1 MTPKFAKLEYAGKIV
16 KLDVIEG
23 TEGEAAINILNLRK
37 DTGLI
42 TMDPGYGNTGACTSA
57 ITFLDGE
64 LGILRHRGYP
74 IEELAE
80 HASFPA
86 VAFLL
91 LYGEMPTPAEMETF
105 DRLLRA
111 HYALDP
117 AVLQVIEAMPAGT
130 HPMAQL
136 SAAMLVLSSLYP
148 DFGKEK
154 QDGHDLAVIR
164 LLAKA
169 PAIAAAIYR
178 HIEGKKAIPADPA
191 LDYTSNFLAMMFGH
205 DEDRSETFRK
215 VRATSLD
222 NLLIIHADHE
232 QNCSTSTVRM
242 VNSSNANIFA
252 SIAGGICALWGPL
265 HGGANQAVMEML
277 EEIRKDGL
285 ELDQVIARA
294 KDKNSGFRLMG
305 FGHRVYKTYDPR
317 ARIAKKACDDF
328 LANLGIKEPLVDIA
342 MGLEAGALAD
352 EYFIKRNLYPNVDFY
367 TGIVYRAMGI
377 PTDMFTVLFALGR
390 LPGWVSHVVE
400 FAKDPERRISRPR
413 QIYTGPNLRPL
424 AKASHQH

>member
-1 MTPKFAKLEYAGKIV
+1 MSAKFAKLEYAGKTV
-16 KLDVIEG
+16 RLEVMEG
-23 TEGEAAINILNLRK
+23 SEGEASVNILNLRK
-37 DTGLI
+37 ETGLI

-80 HASFPA
+80 HATFPA

-91 LYGEMPTPAEMETF
+91 LYGEMPTAAEMAVF
-105 DRLLRA
+105 DGLLRA
-111 HYALDP
+111 NYALDP
-117 AVLQVIEAMPAGT
+117 AVLKVIEAMPPGT
-130 HPMAQL
+130 HPMAQM
-136 SAAMLVLSSLYP
+136 SAAMLVMSSLYP
-148 DFGKEK
+148 DLGREK

-169 PAIAAAIYR
+169 PAVAAAVYR
-178 HIEGKKAIPADPA
+178 HMMGKAPIPADPA
-191 LDYTSNFLAMMFGH
+191 LAYTANFLAMMFGH
-205 DEDRSETFRK
+205 DEDRSDEFK
-215 VRATSLD
+215 SVRATSLD
-222 NLLIIHADHE
+222 KLLIIHADHE

-252 SIAGGICALWGPL
+252 SISGGICALWGPL

-277 EEIRKDGL
+277 EGIRKNGL
-285 ELDQVIARA
+285 ELEQVVTQA

-317 ARIAKKACDDF
+317 ARIAKKSCDEF

-342 MGLEAGALAD
+342 MGLEAHALAD

-390 LPGWVSHVVE
+390 LPGWLSHVVE

-413 QIYTGPNLRPL
+413 QIYTGPTPRPL
-424 AKASHQH
+424 GKADRLH